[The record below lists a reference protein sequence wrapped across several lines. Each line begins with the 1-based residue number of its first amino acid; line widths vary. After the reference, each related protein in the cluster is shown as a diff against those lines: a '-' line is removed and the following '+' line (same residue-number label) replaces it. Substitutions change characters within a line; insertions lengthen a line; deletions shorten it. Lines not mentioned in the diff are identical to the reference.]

1 MQDCLPCRG
10 LKPSFDDDRGV
21 LVYLQ
26 KLAKSPLVR
35 RSLPNAAAT
44 MSQYFG
50 FRKLPQET
58 IASFLVRETLS
69 YEEFQEALIRL
80 REERSG
86 VDPAQQDFGLGE
98 VFRRSDD
105 EWWNQ
110 QQRWRQWERQDGPE
124 NDDAPRPSSPGEND
138 DAAPK
143 TFSPS
148 RSAAG
153 SPPPRRGD
161 YEPLP
166 QQSDPGDGMPPV
178 VASAVHS
185 PEAGLTSADSF
196 LLDVLR
202 GWRLLQAA
210 SLSKDEWRDILSATG
225 NKLDF

>member
-1 MQDCLPCRG
+1 MSSRDGGTVPTWDGHPKGWRRYCREVVWFVQSTKVTQRRHIATRLIARLTG
-10 LKPSFDDDRGV
+10 SARLLAMSWTQAEFDDDRGV

-44 MSQYFG
+44 MSQYLG
-50 FRKLPQET
+50 FRRLPQET

-86 VDPAQQDFGLGE
+86 VDPAQQDFGSGE

-143 TFSPS
+143 TFSPA

-153 SPPPRRGD
+153 SPPPRR
-161 YEPLP
+161 EH
-166 QQSDPGDGMPPV
+166 
-178 VASAVHS
+178 SAAQDCV
-185 PEAGLTSADSF
+185 EEG
-196 LLDVLR
+196 
-202 GWRLLQAA
+202 
-210 SLSKDEWRDILSATG
+210 
-225 NKLDF
+225 